1 MSVFNRLSDI
11 INSNVNAILEQA
23 EDPEKMVKMITQ
35 EMEETLVEVRSASAR
50 YIADRKHLTARIDW
64 LKQESRAWEGKAEL
78 AINKGRED
86 LARAALREKTRHD
99 EAVALLAGD
108 LETIDSAIAKLKHDT
123 AQLED
128 KLRNA
133 RTRQKAL
140 IMRGKTAR
148 SRIKVK
154 RQIHDVSYDQ
164 ALDRFDQYERHL
176 DEMEGEIES
185 YDLTN
190 RSLADEISELEN
202 EEEIDAQLQALKAR
216 VRSQS
221 VANS

>member
-1 MSVFNRLSDI
+1 MSVFSRLSDI

-23 EDPEKMVKMITQ
+23 EDPEKMVRMITQ

-50 YIADRKHLTARIDW
+50 YIADRKHLTARIEW
-64 LKQESRAWEGKAEL
+64 LKRESGAWEEKAEL
-78 AINKGRED
+78 AINKGRDD
-86 LARAALREKTRHD
+86 LARAALHEKSRHD
-99 EAVALLAGD
+99 EAVSLLAAD
-108 LETIDSAIAKLKHDT
+108 LETIDSAIAKLKHDS
-123 AQLED
+123 AQLEE

-154 RQIHDVSYDQ
+154 RQIHDVSCDQ
-164 ALDRFDQYERHL
+164 AFDRFEQYERHL

-185 YDLTN
+185 YELTN
-190 RSLADEISELEN
+190 RTLADEISELEN
-202 EEEIDAQLQALKAR
+202 NEQIDAQLQALKAR
-216 VRSQS
+216 ISDQS
-221 VANS
+221 RANS